1 MAHIE
6 RKNVAAAPAPAN
18 WHEVRVG
25 SLVVYRNPKREIEGY
40 EEKMVNSI
48 NNAGEICYANTDATE
63 RGFFAEGT
71 QPEGWVPEQR
81 TERVP
86 TYRNA
91 RGAIGNVQIVE
102 EDADGNAIARGME
115 GYAELAAFGSAEMR
129 ELAMANVDTVGIA
142 YDTAVSALQNLA
154 EAIYAAVK

>member
-25 SLVVYRNPKREIEGY
+25 SLVVYRNPKQEIAGQVEVETPYTNDEGEFMY
-40 EEKMVNSI
+40 VDNE
-48 NNAGEICYANTDATE
+48 GGQGY
-63 RGFFAEGT
+63 FAEGSE
-71 QPEGWVPEQR
+71 PAGWVKNTRPQMQ
-81 TERVP
+81 P
-86 TYRNA
+86 TYRDA

-129 ELAMANVDTVGIA
+129 ELAEANADTVGAA
-142 YDTAVSALQNLA
+142 YNAAVVALQDLA

>member
-25 SLVVYRNPKREIEGY
+25 SLVVYRNPKQEIAGY
-40 EEKMVNSI
+40 EDQMVNRT
-48 NNAGEICYANTDATE
+48 NDAGEIRYVDPDATGS
-63 RGFFAEGT
+63 GFFAEGT

-86 TYRNA
+86 TYRDA

-115 GYAELAAFGSAEMR
+115 GYAELAAFGSAELR
-129 ELAMANVDTVGIA
+129 ELAEANADTVGVA
-142 YDTAVSALQNLA
+142 YNAAVVALQELA
-154 EAIYAAVK
+154 EAIYAAVE

>member
-6 RKNVAAAPAPAN
+6 RKQVAAAPAPAN

-25 SLVVYRNPKREIEGY
+25 TLVVYRNPKQEIAGY
-40 EEKMVNSI
+40 EDQMVNRT
-48 NNAGEICYANTDATE
+48 NDAGEIRYVDPDATGS
-63 RGFFAEGT
+63 GFFAEGT

-86 TYRNA
+86 TYRDA

-115 GYAELAAFGSAEMR
+115 GYAELASFSTAELRALAEENPESVGAKYVAAIVALR
-129 ELAMANVDTVGIA
+129 ELAD
-142 YDTAVSALQNLA
+142 
-154 EAIYAAVK
+154 AIYVSVA

>member
-25 SLVVYRNPKREIEGY
+25 SLVVYRQPREEVAGY
-40 EEKMVNSI
+40 EDTMVNRTNEEGDVRYVDPDGTGS
-48 NNAGEICYANTDATE
+48 
-63 RGFFAEGT
+63 GFFAEGT
-71 QPEGWVPEQR
+71 QPDGWTAEQR
-81 TERVP
+81 SERVP
-86 TYRNA
+86 VMRMS

-102 EDADGNAIARGME
+102 EDAEGAAIARGLE
-115 GYAELAAFGSAEMR
+115 GYAELSAFGSDAMRSLAE
-129 ELAMANVDTVGIA
+129 ANAETVGAA
-142 YDTAVSALQNLA
+142 YNDAVVALQNLA

>member
-6 RKNVAAAPAPAN
+6 RKKVAAAPAPAN

-25 SLVVYRNPKREIEGY
+25 TLVVYRNPKQEVAGY
-40 EEKMVNSI
+40 KDRMVNRT
-48 NNAGEICYANTDATE
+48 NDAGEIRYVDPAATGS
-63 RGFFAEGT
+63 GFFAEGS
-71 QPEGWVPEQR
+71 QPEGWVREKR

-86 TYRNA
+86 TYRDA

-115 GYAELAAFGSAEMR
+115 GYAELSAFGSAELR
-129 ELAMANVDTVGIA
+129 ELAMANADTVGIA
-142 YDTAVSALQNLA
+142 YDTAVAALQNLA